1 MEKETSTL
9 TIIIDLREYNV
20 RPKRP
25 AQFSF
30 SIQINDSD
38 RNGLGRRCLNCNN
51 DDPNCP
57 PRGGCPSSLCCKY
70 LVYTFRCDTCGSP

>member
-30 SIQINDSD
+30 SVQINDCGKQYD
-38 RNGLGRRCLNCNN
+38 KCTYNGASN
-51 DDPNCP
+51 
-57 PRGGCPSSLCCKY
+57 GGCCDEYTCQKRCTPLGCSSFCYKA
-70 LVYTFRCDTCGSP
+70 RD